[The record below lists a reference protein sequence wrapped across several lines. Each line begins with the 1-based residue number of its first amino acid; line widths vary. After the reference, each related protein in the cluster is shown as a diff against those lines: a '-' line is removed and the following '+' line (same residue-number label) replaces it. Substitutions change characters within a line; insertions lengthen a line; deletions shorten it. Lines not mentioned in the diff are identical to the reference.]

1 MLQITNLVVNY
12 GHIQALSGISL
23 EIKEGEIVALIGAN
37 GAGKSTT
44 LAALSGLVRAASGHI
59 VFKGID
65 ITRAQPYEIVR
76 LGLVHVPQ
84 GRQIF
89 ADQTT
94 LDNLRLGGFT
104 RTRHQEALVQTLDR
118 EFERFPI
125 LKKREHQM
133 AGTLSGGEQ
142 QMLAISRG
150 LMTAPAFLALDEPS
164 LGLAPIIVE
173 DIGRT
178 IRELNEA
185 GMTILLVEQMATM
198 ALKLAHRAYVLQTG
212 TIVLEGTGKEL
223 LSHPEVIKA
232 YLGG

>member
-1 MLQITNLVVNY
+1 MLQVTDLVVNY

-23 EIKEGEIVALIGAN
+23 EVNEGEIVALIGAN

-44 LAALSGLVRAASGHI
+44 LAAISGLVRAASG
-59 VFKGID
+59 GITFNGKD

-76 LGLVHVPQ
+76 HGLVHVPQ

-104 RTRHQEALVQTLDR
+104 RARDQAMTAQNLER
-118 EFERFPI
+118 EFQRFPI
-125 LKKREHQM
+125 LKKRQNQM

-150 LMTAPAFLALDEPS
+150 LMTAPSFLALDEPS
-164 LGLAPIIVE
+164 LGLAPLIVAE
-173 DIGRT
+173 IGRT
-178 IRELNEA
+178 IRELNDA
-185 GMTILLVEQMATM
+185 GMTILLVEQMATL

-212 TIVLEGTGKEL
+212 KIVLEGTGKEL
-223 LSHPEVIKA
+223 LQHPEVVKA

>member
-1 MLQITNLVVNY
+1 MLQITDLVVNY
-12 GHIQALSGISL
+12 GHIQAVNGISL
-23 EIKEGEIVALIGAN
+23 EVKEGEIVALIGAN

-44 LAALSGLVRAASGHI
+44 LAALSGLVRPASGRI
-59 VFKGID
+59 TFQGKE
-65 ITRAQPYEIVR
+65 ITRAQPHEIVR

-104 RTRHQEALVQTLDR
+104 RARDTAATGQTLER
-118 EFERFPI
+118 EFQRFPI
-125 LKKREHQM
+125 LKQRQNQI

-150 LMTAPAFLALDEPS
+150 LMTAPSFLALDEPS
-164 LGLAPIIVE
+164 LGLAPLIVAE
-173 DIGRT
+173 IGRT
-178 IRELNEA
+178 IRELNDA

-212 TIVLEGTGKEL
+212 TVVLEGTGKEL
-223 LSHPEVIKA
+223 MQHPEVVKA

>member
-1 MLQITNLVVNY
+1 MLQITDLVVNY

-23 EIKEGEIVALIGAN
+23 EVKEGEIVALIGAN
-37 GAGKSTT
+37 GAGKTTT
-44 LAALSGLVRAASGHI
+44 LAAVSGLVRAVSGNI
-59 VFKGID
+59 IFNGKD
-65 ITRAQPYEIVR
+65 ITTAQPHEIVR

-94 LDNLRLGGFT
+94 LDNLRLGAFT
-104 RTRHQEALVQTLDR
+104 SAANKKDLEQSLNR
-118 EFERFPI
+118 EYQRFPI
-125 LKKREHQM
+125 LQKRQHQM

-150 LMTAPAFLALDEPS
+150 LMTTPAFLALDEPS
-164 LGLAPIIVE
+164 LGLAPIIVAQ
-173 DIGRT
+173 IGHT
-178 IRELNEA
+178 IRQLNEA
-185 GMTILLVEQMATM
+185 GMTILLIEQMATM

-212 TIVLEGTGKEL
+212 KVVLEGTGKEL
-223 LSHPEVIKA
+223 LQHPEVVKA

>member
-1 MLQITNLVVNY
+1 MLQVTDLVVNY
-12 GHIQALSGISL
+12 GHIQALNGISL
-23 EIKEGEIVALIGAN
+23 EVNEGEIVALIGAN

-44 LAALSGLVRAASGHI
+44 LAAISGLVRPASGC
-59 VFKGID
+59 VTFNGED

-76 LGLVHVPQ
+76 HGLVHVPQ

-104 RTRHQEALVQTLDR
+104 RARDQKMTAQNLER
-118 EFERFPI
+118 EFQRFPI
-125 LKKREHQM
+125 LKKRQNQM

-150 LMTAPAFLALDEPS
+150 LMTAPSFLALDEPS
-164 LGLAPIIVE
+164 LGLAPLIVTE
-173 DIGRT
+173 IGRT
-178 IRELNEA
+178 IRELNDA
-185 GMTILLVEQMATM
+185 GMTILLVEQMATL

-223 LSHPEVIKA
+223 MQHPEVVKA